1 MIKIVIIGSGNV
13 ARHLI
18 SAFSESAEA
27 ELVQVY
33 SRSEESAAGIPKSIP
48 VTHDLNN
55 LAEADVYIIAVSDD
69 AIAAVSKSLPFR
81 NRLVLHTSGS
91 VSIDALSSNNLNG
104 VFYPLQTFSKNKAV
118 DFRQIPIC
126 IESSSPEMYPLIEKL
141 ARSISDTVFK
151 IDSQQRNA
159 LHVSAVFVN
168 NFTNHLYKIGNDI
181 CIEHGIPF
189 EILKPLI
196 SETAEKVMVL
206 SPSEAQTGPAKRGD
220 SNTIKKHLEFLSD
233 ENQRNIYTLLTQSIQ
248 NHGEKL

>member
-18 SAFSESAEA
+18 SAFSESAEV

-33 SRSEESAAGIPKSIP
+33 SRSEESATGIPEAIR

-69 AIAAVSKSLPFR
+69 AIGAVSGSLPFNDR
-81 NRLVLHTSGS
+81 FVLHTSGS
-91 VSIDALSSNNLNG
+91 VSIDALSSNNRNG
-104 VFYPLQTFSKNKAV
+104 VLYPLQTFSKNKAV

-126 IESSSPEMYPLIEKL
+126 IESGSPEMYPLIEKL

-151 IDSQQRNA
+151 IDSQQRNT

-168 NFTNHLYKIGNDI
+168 NFTNHLYKIGNDL
-181 CIEHGIPF
+181 CTEHGIPF
-189 EILKPLI
+189 DILKPLI
-196 SETAEKVMVL
+196 RETAEKVMVL
-206 SPSEAQTGPAKRGD
+206 SPSEAQTGPARRGD
-220 SNTIKKHLEFLSD
+220 SNTIKKHLELLSD